1 MRPKIDPT
9 GPTRKPTETENEKRE
24 NRLDV
29 ACKPTSRF
37 LSEIIYV
44 RADR

>member
-9 GPTRKPTETENEKRE
+9 GPTRRPAETENQKKE

-29 ACKPTSRF
+29 ACKATSRF
-37 LSEIIYV
+37 LSEIMYV
-44 RADR
+44 RADS